1 MYQRFII
8 FLLCFLVGCGKVAE
22 DISSQSNKSIF
33 KTALLSFDFSTN
45 EVNDWSA
52 LISTDN
58 VSTVYSYYEGLALDQ
73 GFEKIG
79 WVQADIGIQRIAS
92 KNVPVV
98 SNFDLKK
105 NVVTS
110 SRYQQGFISIQKVST
125 ANYRSQTEFRKV
137 RPKFDYYS
145 FSHFMTK
152 DTYLLFV
159 SEDVPSTSVSITPHQ
174 HVISAVYLN
183 HLKKESYNRDTVIPL
198 TVFYEIISTASIAP
212 TLNHTPKNSIKTFQ
226 PSRPIFS
233 IKSSLFDAL
242 LTTVTLSYHSEEY
255 DVFDY
260 IDSTDLTIFPESMK
274 VHLKK
279 SVGRYFKSK
288 IKKDDALATE
298 NVTEKIND

>member
-1 MYQRFII
+1 MA
-8 FLLCFLVGCGKVAE
+8 CFLIGCGKVAE

-110 SRYQQGFISIQKVST
+110 SRYQQGFISIQEVST

-145 FSHFMTK
+145 FSHFMSK

-159 SEDVPSTSVSITPHQ
+159 SEDIPCTSVPITPHQ
-174 HVISAVYLN
+174 HVISSVYLN
-183 HLKKESYNRDTVIPL
+183 HLTKESCNRVTVIPL
-198 TVFYEIISTASIAP
+198 TFFYEISSTASIAP
-212 TLNHTPKNSIKTFQ
+212 TLSHTLRI
-226 PSRPIFS
+226 
-233 IKSSLFDAL
+233 
-242 LTTVTLSYHSEEY
+242 
-255 DVFDY
+255 
-260 IDSTDLTIFPESMK
+260 
-274 VHLKK
+274 
-279 SVGRYFKSK
+279 
-288 IKKDDALATE
+288 
-298 NVTEKIND
+298 

>member
-1 MYQRFII
+1 M
-8 FLLCFLVGCGKVAE
+8 
-22 DISSQSNKSIF
+22 
-33 KTALLSFDFSTN
+33 
-45 EVNDWSA
+45 
-52 LISTDN
+52 
-58 VSTVYSYYEGLALDQ
+58 
-73 GFEKIG
+73 
-79 WVQADIGIQRIAS
+79 
-92 KNVPVV
+92 
-98 SNFDLKK
+98 
-105 NVVTS
+105 VTS